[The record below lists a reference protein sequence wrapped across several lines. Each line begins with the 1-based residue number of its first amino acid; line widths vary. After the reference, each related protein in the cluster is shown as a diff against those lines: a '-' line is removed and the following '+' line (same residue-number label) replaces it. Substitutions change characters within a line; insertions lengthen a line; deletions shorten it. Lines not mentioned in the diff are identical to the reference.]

1 MAPFDANLQVEPYE
15 ETIAT
20 GIDEI
25 REKFGYIFKS
35 RRVFTNEPLAVLTE
49 ILNEWF
55 DNDDSDL
62 LICEGETLK
71 RISTKNP
78 QAKFYKWHIDY
89 ESLKIKNDEYG
100 ETVKLQ
106 DWNILAQFREEYQQS
121 RFYWRNR
128 DRDGMNLSMIAVHE
142 ALTAMVP
149 QAVLIEGE
157 WVEGPQSDIFDMDVF
172 AWNSLRMRSGMR
184 YWIHQISAL
193 ISSCPNDYFVTSVY
207 YR

>member
-15 ETIAT
+15 ETIAN

-35 RRVFTNEPLAVLTE
+35 QRVFANESLAVLTE

-89 ESLKIKNDEYG
+89 ESLKTKNDEYG
-100 ETVKLQ
+100 ETVKLKE
-106 DWNILAQFREEYQQS
+106 WNILAQFREEYHQS

-128 DRDGMNLSMIAVHE
+128 DRDGMNLSMIAGHE

-172 AWNSLRMRSGMR
+172 TWNALRMRSGMR
-184 YWIHQISAL
+184 YWIHQISSL
-193 ISSCPNDYFVTSVY
+193 ISSCPDDYFVTSVY